1 MKKSPCRGGQNF
13 TPQAEAIFQK
23 TGEADRQTG
32 LLQPGPGG
40 NAPLSLLPQTAPLA
54 GEPSKAAA
62 AQKPPLQGEVDAPPG
77 ADGRVRRPARQ
88 VFFRDGTQR
97 GKKMGYPRNEKL
109 LENARALRKTM
120 TPQERHL
127 WYDYLRT
134 CPFRF
139 VRQKIMGPY
148 ILDFYCHSARLAI
161 EIDGSQHYEKEGR
174 AADAKRA
181 EFLNSIHID
190 VLRFSNA
197 EVNTQFAAVCSKI
210 LTEAQ
215 KRKAVIP

>member
-1 MKKSPCRGGQNF
+1 
-13 TPQAEAIFQK
+13 
-23 TGEADRQTG
+23 
-32 LLQPGPGG
+32 
-40 NAPLSLLPQTAPLA
+40 
-54 GEPSKAAA
+54 
-62 AQKPPLQGEVDAPPG
+62 
-77 ADGRVRRPARQ
+77 
-88 VFFRDGTQR
+88 
-97 GKKMGYPRNEKL
+97 MGYLRNGKL
-109 LENARALRKTM
+109 LENARVLRKTM

-174 AADAKRA
+174 AADAKRTDY
-181 EFLNSIHID
+181 LNSIHID

>member
-1 MKKSPCRGGQNF
+1 MHPSVTCGDSSPCRG
-13 TPQAEAIFQK
+13 AFQS
-23 TGEADRQTG
+23 GSR
-32 LLQPGPGG
+32 P
-40 NAPLSLLPQTAPLA
+40 
-54 GEPSKAAA
+54 KAS
-62 AQKPPLQGEVDAPPG
+62 
-77 ADGRVRRPARQ
+77 PARGGGCAARRRRKGAAPCQ
-88 VFFRDGTQR
+88 AGFFRDGTQG

-174 AADAKRA
+174 AADANRA
-181 EFLNSIHID
+181 DFLNSIHID

-215 KRKAVIP
+215 KRKALIP

>member
-1 MKKSPCRGGQNF
+1 
-13 TPQAEAIFQK
+13 
-23 TGEADRQTG
+23 
-32 LLQPGPGG
+32 
-40 NAPLSLLPQTAPLA
+40 
-54 GEPSKAAA
+54 
-62 AQKPPLQGEVDAPPG
+62 
-77 ADGRVRRPARQ
+77 
-88 VFFRDGTQR
+88 
-97 GKKMGYPRNEKL
+97 MGYPRNGKL

-139 VRQKIMGPY
+139 VRQK
-148 ILDFYCHSARLAI
+148 
-161 EIDGSQHYEKEGR
+161 DGSQHYEKEGR

-181 EFLNSIHID
+181 DFLNSIHID